1 MAFAHEKPCHDHY
14 LLLGTRQEGGGK
26 SMFGALISMVESP
39 RSQSGM
45 GSKFCYHWF
54 KGPFEANLS
63 LAQE

>member
-14 LLLGTRQEGGGK
+14 LLLGTRQEGGK
-26 SMFGALISMVESP
+26 SMFGALMSEVVSP
-39 RSQSGM
+39 KSQSGM